1 MSKIIKTIIFSLA
14 LTTLANFSLAFVLP
28 VNEIKIGD
36 PVYIEETDALKNY
49 AVFLP
54 FEEPTNGQ
62 VCASIS
68 GEELFENNNLKDY
81 GTCFINDPGI
91 FTIIEIEKPF
101 SSSYE
106 ELNINEEILQ
116 EETVT
121 LSKDFESIVRENTEA
136 TESTDE
142 LGGLLSESSDSESVI
157 TDLGS
162 FIQEA
167 QDEIARI
174 LASLTDNPES
184 SESTSEENL
193 VLGARTFNLL
203 NLLKE
208 NYLIVTL
215 IILISVST
223 AILIFL
229 IKDAKN
235 NKGKNKDK

>member
-1 MSKIIKTIIFSLA
+1 MSKIIKPIIFSIA
-14 LTTLANFSLAFVLP
+14 LTFLANFSLAFVLP

-36 PVYIEETDALKNY
+36 PVYTEEIDVLKNY

-68 GEELFENNNLKDY
+68 GEELFENSNLKDY

-91 FTIIEIEKPF
+91 FTIVEIEEPF

-106 ELNINEEILQ
+106 ELKNNEMILQ

-121 LSKDFESIVRENTEA
+121 LSEDFVSLVK
-136 TESTDE
+136 ESTDE
-142 LGGLLSESSDSESVI
+142 AETILSQSSDSESII

-167 QDEIARI
+167 QDEITKI
-174 LASLTDNPES
+174 LANLTDTAES
-184 SESTSEENL
+184 SETTTSDENL

-203 NLLKE
+203 SLLKE
-208 NYLIVTL
+208 NYLFVTL
-215 IILISVST
+215 LILIFVST
-223 AILIFL
+223 TILVFL
-229 IKDAKN
+229 IKDIKE
-235 NKGKNKDK
+235 KPTDKK

>member
-14 LTTLANFSLAFVLP
+14 FATFTKYSFAFVLP

-36 PVYIEETDALKNY
+36 PVYIKETDTLKHY

-62 VCASIS
+62 VCASVS

-91 FTIIEIEKPF
+91 FTIIEIEEPF

-106 ELNINEEILQ
+106 ELKNKEKILQ
-116 EETVT
+116 ETTIT
-121 LSKDFESIVRENTEA
+121 LSHDYESIVK
-136 TESTDE
+136 ESTE
-142 LGGLLSESSDSESVI
+142 EIEGVLSESSDSEGIIS
-157 TDLGS
+157 DLGS

-167 QDEIARI
+167 QDEISRI
-174 LASLTDNPES
+174 LASLTDTQES
-184 SESTSEENL
+184 SETSTSQDNL
-193 VLGARTFNLL
+193 VLGARTFSLL

-208 NYLIVTL
+208 NFLIVVL
-215 IILISVST
+215 IILISIST
-223 AILIFL
+223 TILIFL
-229 IKDAKN
+229 IKETKN
-235 NKGKNKDK
+235 IKEKNKDKE

>member
-1 MSKIIKTIIFSLA
+1 MNKFLKTIIFSLA

-28 VNEIKIGD
+28 ANEIKIGD
-36 PVYIEETDALKNY
+36 PVYIEETDTLKNY
-49 AVFLP
+49 AIFLP
-54 FEEPTNGQ
+54 FEEPTKGQ

-68 GEELFENNNLKDY
+68 GEELSENNNLKDY

-91 FTIIEIEKPF
+91 FTIVEIQEPF

-106 ELNINEEILQ
+106 ELKNNEEILQ

-121 LSKDFESIVRENTEA
+121 LSKDFESIVK
-136 TESTDE
+136 ESTETTKSADE
-142 LGGLLSESSDSESVI
+142 MEGVLSESSDSEGVI

-174 LASLTDNPES
+174 LASLTDTPES
-184 SESTSEENL
+184 SEATTSEENL

-203 NLLKE
+203 NLIKE
-208 NYLIVTL
+208 NYLIITLVIL
-215 IILISVST
+215 IIISSI
-223 AILIFL
+223 ILVFL
-229 IKDAKN
+229 IKDL
-235 NKGKNKDK
+235 KGTTKDKK

>member
-1 MSKIIKTIIFSLA
+1 MFMSKTIKTIIFSLA

-36 PVYIEETDALKNY
+36 PVYIEETDILKNY

-54 FEEPTNGQ
+54 FEEPTNGE

-68 GEELFENNNLKDY
+68 GEELSENNNLKDY

-91 FTIIEIEKPF
+91 FTIVEIQESF

-106 ELNINEEILQ
+106 ELKNNEEILQ
-116 EETVT
+116 EEIVT
-121 LSKDFESIVRENTEA
+121 LSDDFLSLINENVET
-136 TESTDE
+136 TESVE
-142 LGGLLSESSDSESVI
+142 EVGGVLSESSGSEGI
-157 TDLGS
+157 INDLES

-167 QDEIARI
+167 QEEISKI
-174 LASLTDNPES
+174 LASLTDTPES

-193 VLGARTFNLL
+193 VLGARTL
-203 NLLKE
+203 NILALLKE
-208 NYLIVTL
+208 NYLIVIL
-215 IILISVST
+215 LILIFVSI

-229 IKDAKN
+229 VKDIKRKP
-235 NKGKNKDK
+235 KGKK

>member
-1 MSKIIKTIIFSLA
+1 MRKIIITIIFSLA
-14 LTTLANFSLAFVLP
+14 FTTLANFSLAFVLP

-36 PVYIEETDALKNY
+36 PVYIEETDNVKNY

-91 FTIIEIEKPF
+91 FTIVEIQEPF

-106 ELNINEEILQ
+106 ELKNNEEILQ

-121 LSKDFESIVRENTEA
+121 LSKDFESIVK
-136 TESTDE
+136 ESTETTKSADE
-142 LGGLLSESSDSESVI
+142 MEGVLSESSDSEGVI

-174 LASLTDNPES
+174 LASLTDTPES
-184 SESTSEENL
+184 SEATTSEENL

-203 NLLKE
+203 NLIKE
-208 NYLIVTL
+208 NYLIITLVIL
-215 IILISVST
+215 IIISSI
-223 AILIFL
+223 ILVFL
-229 IKDAKN
+229 IKDL
-235 NKGKNKDK
+235 KGTTKDKK